1 MTHWSVRRLVCA
13 SVALSL
19 CSSAALRAQD
29 QLDAAPAA
37 PEGVLAQEPQGP
49 EAIFDA
55 ILLMLRIDRQ
65 DLAQNYLQQFL
76 AAQPGDE
83 LLLQLRDRH
92 GMSTFLQLSRIE
104 ALQPASQQ
112 LLKQVET
119 AAIATLQDPA
129 YFDSLIDRL
138 QAGPREQEAA
148 ITGLR
153 QLGADAVP
161 GLLQRLGQGERV
173 EQHNLLLYALTRIG
187 PAAVPP
193 LLAAIESPVERTR
206 ALAIE
211 SLGWLGDEAI
221 VPHLLYPAFG
231 KDQPPLIQAVAR
243 QAIARIRYGDA
254 ARVDRVSFN
263 GVVDEVRDRA
273 LRHFSGNYEWVP
285 DDDGLVEVWSFDPQQ
300 GLVVKSI
307 VTPARAS
314 AFRTQR
320 LAREA
325 MLMSPERDDLQAL
338 FLAASLAEAGYRA
351 GWDQPWPIGPG
362 TAHNLALFSGAELT
376 EQALQLA
383 LEHQNAAAAV
393 GAIKALGQTATPALL
408 VGGPKRKSGLV
419 AALDYPHDRVQFA
432 AAVAILQIDPPGHVP
447 SAYRVVEILARAVN
461 DGGRPASVVI
471 DPNTARGASV
481 AATLNALGY
490 DAEVVN
496 CGTAGFKTALA
507 RGDVQLAV
515 VHPNVVCWE
524 LTQTVAN
531 FKADARTANIP
542 VAIFGPQ
549 PLQHEMRWLLD
560 TTPQAKY
567 IVTGGEAADWR
578 RQLTSLF
585 NSVDVP
591 PLTQEQRAQR
601 IAIAAYWLRHIAD
614 GHRTATFDLAPA
626 EDALSAAIEDPAVA
640 DDALAALA
648 AIPRPSVQRRLAAV
662 VTAPALPLQTRELAA
677 LELADHIRRFGRML
691 TDASVDDLRM
701 IWHDSNE
708 PPIRTALTAVL
719 GTLGVSPG
727 GTAAALQ
734 QHQLS
739 PAP

>member
-1 MTHWSVRRLVCA
+1 MIHRSVRRFVCA

-19 CSSAALRAQD
+19 CSSATLRAQD
-29 QLDAAPAA
+29 ADPAPAA
-37 PEGVLAQEPQGP
+37 PAGVLAQEPQGP

-55 ILLMLRIDRQ
+55 VLLMLRIDRQ
-65 DLAQNYLQQFL
+65 DLAHNYLQQFL
-76 AAQPGDE
+76 ATQPDGD

-92 GMSTFLQLSRIE
+92 GMSTFLRLSQIE

-119 AAIATLQDPA
+119 AAIATLNDPA
-129 YFDSLIDRL
+129 HFDNLIGQL
-138 QAGPREQEAA
+138 QAGPRQQEAA

-211 SLGWLGDEAI
+211 SLGWLGDESI

-231 KDQPPLIQAVAR
+231 NDQPPLIQTVAR

-254 ARVDRVSFN
+254 DRTDRVSFS

-273 LRHFSGNYEWVP
+273 VRHFSGHGEWIP
-285 DDDGLVEVWSFDPQQ
+285 DEDGLVEVWSFDPQQ
-300 GLVVKSI
+300 GMVVKSV

-314 AFRTQR
+314 AFRAQR

-325 MLMSPERDDLQAL
+325 MLMSPERPDLQAL
-338 FLAASLAEAGYRA
+338 YLASSLAEAGYRA

-393 GAIKALGQTATPALL
+393 GAIKVLGQIGTPALL
-408 VGGPKRKSGLV
+408 VGGPARRSALV

-461 DGGRPASVVI
+461 DGGRPASVVV
-471 DPNTARGASV
+471 DPNTSRGASI

-490 DAEVVN
+490 DATIVN
-496 CGTAGFKTALA
+496 CGTAGFKTAIA

-560 TTPQAKY
+560 NTPQAKY

-578 RQLTSLF
+578 RQLTSLL

-591 PLTQEQRAQR
+591 PLTPEQRSQR

-614 GHRTATFDLAPA
+614 GQRTGAFDLAPA

-640 DDALAALA
+640 DDALAALG
-648 AIPRPSVQRRLAAV
+648 AIPRPSVQRRLAEI
-662 VTAPALPLQTRELAA
+662 VTAPALPLEIREIAA
-677 LELADHIRRFGRML
+677 LELADHVRRFGRLL
-691 TDASVDDLRM
+691 TDASVDQLRITWM
-701 IWHDSNE
+701 DTTQ

-727 GTAAALQ
+727 GAAAALQ

-739 PAP
+739 PTP